1 MEVPASGPRPRS
13 LGRSSMFCFFRSLVG
28 SKRSPKSSDK
38 APRKG
43 LRGQDAVPLM
53 TNCRGRAAWKESRP
67 PTRLTC
73 THPEALPR
81 PSPSGLEMGDPGPQT
96 SPAAEVLRVVARSVE
111 VKPVLPRGS
120 QEVLGHLSE
129 LEEREEVATGEASG
143 NTGTSER

>member
-1 MEVPASGPRPRS
+1 M
-13 LGRSSMFCFFRSLVG
+13 
-28 SKRSPKSSDK
+28 
-38 APRKG
+38 
-43 LRGQDAVPLM
+43 M
-53 TNCRGRAAWKESRP
+53 TNCQGRAAWKESRP

-73 THPEALPR
+73 TRPEALPR

-129 LEEREEVATGEASG
+129 LEEREEAATGEASG
-143 NTGTSER
+143 DTGTSER

>member
-1 MEVPASGPRPRS
+1 
-13 LGRSSMFCFFRSLVG
+13 MFCFFRSLVG
-28 SKRSPKSSDK
+28 SRRSLKSSDK

-53 TNCRGRAAWKESRP
+53 TNCQGRAAWKESRP

-73 THPEALPR
+73 TRPEALPW
-81 PSPSGLEMGDPGPQT
+81 PSPSGLEMGD
-96 SPAAEVLRVVARSVE
+96 PAAEVLRVVARSVE

-129 LEEREEVATGEASG
+129 LEEREEAATGEASG
-143 NTGTSER
+143 DTGTSER